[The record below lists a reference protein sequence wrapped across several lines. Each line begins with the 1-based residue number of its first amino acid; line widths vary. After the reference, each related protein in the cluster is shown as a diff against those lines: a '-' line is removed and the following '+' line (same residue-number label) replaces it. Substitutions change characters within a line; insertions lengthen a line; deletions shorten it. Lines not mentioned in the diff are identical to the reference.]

1 MDSVLKTLLGGD
13 NDDDHNQRRSQAQD
27 FVSRYETG
35 DPTEGFTDEEAAQRY
50 EQVAGQ
56 LSPEEYQEAA
66 MHAFERMSPDQRREF
81 AEMIARHGD
90 VSGMPIDSDIQ
101 YDDPRQLA
109 QMTSQFHQQ
118 PSGLGALL
126 GGGGGFGG
134 GYPMGGG
141 GLGGMLG
148 GLTGGQMG
156 ASRMGGIGGMGGMMN
171 NPVARAAIGGI
182 AAMAFKQILGRR

>member
-1 MDSVLKTLLGGD
+1 MGSMLKSLLD
-13 NDDDHNQRRSQAQD
+13 TNDDDHIQRRGEVED

-35 DPTEGFTDEEAAQRY
+35 DPTEGFTDEEAVGHY
-50 EQVAGQ
+50 DEVAGE

-66 MHAFERMSPDQRREF
+66 MRAFERMSPDQRREF
-81 AEMIARHGD
+81 AAMIAQHGD
-90 VSGMPIDSDIQ
+90 VSGMPIGSDVQ

-109 QMTSQFHQQ
+109 QLTSQFHQQ
-118 PSGLGALL
+118 PIGLGALF
-126 GGGGGFGG
+126 GGGGFGG

-156 ASRMGGIGGMGGMMN
+156 ASRMGGMGGVMN

-182 AAMAFKQILGRR
+182 AAMAFRQILGRR